1 MTARTAATW
10 CIQNSVVACEYFPAF
25 PTDSAKR
32 RSVDAILA
40 MASSTL
46 ADSAR
51 YTQATRR

>member
-25 PTDSAKR
+25 PTDAAKR
-32 RSVDAILA
+32 RSVDAIRA

-46 ADSAR
+46 ADSDR
-51 YTQATRR
+51 